1 MSQPPAAK
9 HQLSIITVV
18 RDAPRDFAD
27 TVASVASQDLA
38 GVEYVVIDSS
48 TDQDVIPDLLSG
60 IAVEYQWVPASGI
73 YSAMNTGL
81 HAANGDYVLFLNAG
95 DTLSDPGVFSEIQSI
110 LRLQAPVWLYAEV
123 QMSDSLGKV
132 VETPKW
138 DYETEQRLLFS
149 RGHFPCHQGTF
160 TRRDTL
166 IALGGFDTSYEIVAD
181 YVAFL
186 KLSTLAA
193 PVHLPKTVAVFQPG
207 GVSSD
212 RWRAAIGE
220 FHRARREVLAP
231 SGVSA
236 FRERLET
243 AALLTKTAA
252 YRGLWAPGRVAHPLV
267 SRLRRASKGS

>member
-1 MSQPPAAK
+1 MAPL
-9 HQLSIITVV
+9 LSIITVV
-18 RDAPRDFAD
+18 KDAPGDFAA
-27 TVASVASQDLA
+27 TLASVTAQDLT
-38 GVEYVVIDSS
+38 GVEYVVVDSS
-48 TDQDVIPDLLSG
+48 ADQGVIPDLLSG
-60 IAVEYQWVPASGI
+60 VAAEYQWVPASGI

-95 DTLSDPGVFSEIQSI
+95 DTLADPGVFSEIKSI

-138 DYETEQRLLFS
+138 DYLTEQRLLFS

-166 IALGGFDTSYEIVAD
+166 LELGGFDTSYEIVAD

-186 KLSTLAA
+186 KLSKLAA
-193 PVHLPKTVAVFQPG
+193 PVHLPKTIAVFQPG